1 MANLTFSIQNIPN
14 GTYNYVSPYYTTPS
28 AMTFSTQPT
37 DAFWTGVIGETTYTS
52 VISDL
57 INAYSSECYISIS
70 IEDIVG
76 NEVFSKSIQYW
87 DGSTSVRAV
96 GWYVLNKKDDWT
108 DIIRYLGERPA
119 ISALMIPSYLFAVK
133 TTGIYIIKYDLVDTK
148 TIGYRYYVTANI
160 ALTYNRLPLKKWTI
174 TDVVNRCFDLIEPL
188 KYGEKPRFRFQ
199 GQNYDDTTGN
209 PTTKAAKSQAEK
221 YDKILSPEY
230 AFTRQT
236 LKEMLDDV
244 GGYIHAVP
252 KVTRRVAEDNGEVWF
267 EVAFEEYGSHRT
279 SHIKGMRYC
288 GRGSRE
294 NINDYCTGLDSSAE
308 NLISQLDGI
317 RGGGTVT
324 EPYDNYLTNEQRPM
338 QSLRAENANVRI
350 DENNGIIMT
359 YKPINAIEKVLCRYI
374 PGHRR
379 ARRPACCR
387 AKLPKCS
394 GRQNGGNYL
403 SDSFSFKYSISFR
416 ALSRRTGETSKRKE
430 FFCHSAQTSSGAVN
444 SFLRVQ

>member
-1 MANLTFSIQNIPN
+1 MANGYGDDASTILNSFFISDQTLTLSMLN
-14 GTYNYVSPYYTTPS
+14 VSGVLIYKYRL
-28 AMTFSTQPT
+28 
-37 DAFWTGVIGETTYTS
+37 FWQFDNDSGQATGWYIGETKDGGAETLTYLGTT
-52 VISDL
+52 ISDYD
-57 INAYSSECYISIS
+57 IPTRIIQVDISS
-70 IEDIVG
+70 V
-76 NEVFSKSIQYW
+76 
-87 DGSTSVRAV
+87 
-96 GWYVLNKKDDWT
+96 
-108 DIIRYLGERPA
+108 
-119 ISALMIPSYLFAVK
+119 
-133 TTGIYIIKYDLVDTK
+133 YIIKYELGISDHPTD
-148 TIGYRYYVTANI
+148 YVKIYGNI
-160 ALTYNRLPLKKWTI
+160 ALTYNKLPLKKWTI

-209 PTTKAAKSQAEK
+209 PTTKAQGSQAAK
-221 YDKILSPEY
+221 YDQILAPEY

-252 KVTRRVAEDNGEVWF
+252 KVTRRVVEDNGEVWF

-279 SHIKGMRYC
+279 SHIKGTQYC

-294 NINDYCTGLDSSAE
+294 NINEYCTGLDSSAE

-317 RGGGTVT
+317 QGGGTVT

-387 AKLPKCS
+387 AKLPKCG